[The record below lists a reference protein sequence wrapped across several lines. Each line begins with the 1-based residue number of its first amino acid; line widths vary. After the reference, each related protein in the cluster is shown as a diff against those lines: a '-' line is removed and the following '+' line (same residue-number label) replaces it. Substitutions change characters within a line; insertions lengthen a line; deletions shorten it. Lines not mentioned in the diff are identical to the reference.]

1 MLSII
6 ETLQSTYPN
15 KSPKYISNLE
25 IENFLNQN
33 KAKIDNDSFKEIKDY
48 FLITLKVSRS
58 IFIKWEEENKDLFQY
73 KERLQKSNRMFPLQ
87 KEFEDLLKIRKYSPR
102 TIVSYVNSL
111 LITNEN
117 LQKNW
122 ETDLLTATLEDF
134 KEYFKYL
141 IIDKKSSSSSIRIA
155 RFAIEYYR
163 NEIALKPIRLDFA
176 YGIRKEEHLPTIFT
190 LSEIHKILQS
200 ITNLKHKM
208 MISLLY
214 SSGLR
219 LSEVIHLKVKDID
232 TQEKIIMVR
241 EGKGKKDRM
250 TILSEK
256 IISDLSVFLED
267 RKPGEYVFVSNQKSG
282 TGKDRPLTSRS
293 VEHILEKA
301 LVRAKISKKGTP
313 HDLRHSFATHLLES
327 GTDIHLIQ
335 KLLGHKN
342 ISSTTIYTKLANPK
356 VAGVKSPL

>member
-1 MLSII
+1 M
-6 ETLQSTYPN
+6 
-15 KSPKYISNLE
+15 
-25 IENFLNQN
+25 
-33 KAKIDNDSFKEIKDY
+33 
-48 FLITLKVSRS
+48 
-58 IFIKWEEENKDLFQY
+58 
-73 KERLQKSNRMFPLQ
+73 
-87 KEFEDLLKIRKYSPR
+87 
-102 TIVSYVNSL
+102 
-111 LITNEN
+111 
-117 LQKNW
+117 
-122 ETDLLTATLEDF
+122 TATLEDF

-141 IIDKKSSSSSIRIA
+141 IIEKKSSSSSIRIA
-155 RFAIEYYR
+155 RFSIEYYR

-176 YGIRKEEHLPTIFT
+176 YGIRKEDHLPTIFT
-190 LSEIHKILQS
+190 LGEIHKILQS

-293 VEHILEKA
+293 VEHILEIA
-301 LVRAKISKKGTP
+301 LVKAKISKKGTP